1 MKHSNARRTSRRL
14 SRHQSV
20 GAIFAAP
27 LAICVLG
34 AIGLVSALTG
44 DGWRDA
50 LAWAGL
56 AAPIVAV
63 AWAMLARRT

>member
-1 MKHSNARRTSRRL
+1 MKHSNARRTSRR
-14 SRHQSV
+14 QSLA
-20 GAIFAAP
+20 AIFAAP
-27 LAICVLG
+27 LMIGALG

-50 LAWAGL
+50 VAWAGL
-56 AAPIVAV
+56 GSPIVAV